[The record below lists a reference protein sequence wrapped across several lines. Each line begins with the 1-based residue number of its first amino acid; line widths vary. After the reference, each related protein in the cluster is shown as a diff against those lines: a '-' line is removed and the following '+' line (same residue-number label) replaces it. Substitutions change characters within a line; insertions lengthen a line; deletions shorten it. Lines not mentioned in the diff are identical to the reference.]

1 MQASVMLEFN
11 AGMILRDTMQA
22 LANKCNASVCF
33 TVLRE
38 AISTIHNLA
47 LETIGVT
54 NPVDGGSIFEL
65 KFVNKDQIS
74 ADEVDLLN
82 LKNSL
87 EANRHISE
95 LFLTHL
101 SQLGGNN

>member
-1 MQASVMLEFN
+1 MLEFN
-11 AGMILRDTMQA
+11 AGVVLRDTMQA
-22 LANKCNASVCF
+22 LATKCNASVCF

-38 AISTIHNLA
+38 AISTIHHLA

-54 NPVDGGSIFEL
+54 NPVDGGSIFGQ
-65 KFVNKDQIS
+65 KIIYNDQIP

-82 LKNSL
+82 LKNAL